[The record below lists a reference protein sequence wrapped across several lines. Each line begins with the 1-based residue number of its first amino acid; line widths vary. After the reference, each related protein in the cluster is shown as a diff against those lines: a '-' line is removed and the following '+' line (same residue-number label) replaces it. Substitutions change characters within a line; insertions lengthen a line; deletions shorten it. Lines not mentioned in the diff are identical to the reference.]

1 MGPAIFFIV
10 LIAVI
15 NIFMTKS
22 FIGYAEGSVFDN
34 KSFHRILLVPP
45 LGILACAVF
54 ILFVVAVA
62 VLSAVVDI
70 WNK

>member
-10 LIAVI
+10 LITVI

-22 FIGYAEGSVFDN
+22 FVEYAEGSVFD
-34 KSFHRILLVPP
+34 SRVFHRVLLIPP

-54 ILFVVAVA
+54 LLFVVAVA

-70 WNK
+70 WK

>member
-10 LIAVI
+10 LITVI

-22 FIGYAEGSVFDN
+22 FIGYAEGSAFD
-34 KSFHRILLVPP
+34 SRLLHRVLLIPP

-54 ILFVVAVA
+54 ILFVVSVA

-70 WNK
+70 WK